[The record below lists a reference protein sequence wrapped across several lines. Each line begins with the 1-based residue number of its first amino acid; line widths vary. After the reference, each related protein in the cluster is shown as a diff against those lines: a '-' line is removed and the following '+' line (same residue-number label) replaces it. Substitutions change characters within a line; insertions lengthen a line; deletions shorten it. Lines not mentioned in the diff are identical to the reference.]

1 MNSLEAM
8 LYGLLAILVVLVAV
22 LAAVYFMLRKKEK
35 ANSNPQEKEVIET
48 AVPQSTTAVNKT
60 KIAKEYETKSVF
72 DFMEFEG
79 VKDNMIVQKGGKKF
93 LMAIECKG
101 INYDLMSEVEKASTE
116 QGFAAF
122 LNSIREPIQIYI
134 QTRTIN
140 LEKNILGYKDRVE
153 KIRDDINLKEYK
165 LKEYAGRTNINE
177 KVLKDKQFEL
187 LREKNL
193 YSYGIDIVNDTK
205 KMSLNKNVLKK
216 KYYII
221 IKYYY
226 EPSDQ
231 SEIVLLSDEEIRE
244 IAFSNLY
251 TQAASIIRILSGI
264 GIVGKALNSFELVE
278 LLYNAFNRDD
288 SEVFSIEKALEAG
301 YDEIYIESQS
311 IIDKK
316 IAALNN
322 EIQER
327 SQEEAKKALEKVMDE
342 RSQELKDIEENL
354 DSIIEDLAKQI
365 IQDES
370 NNIPIDIREQSIQK
384 IEKNS
389 KRKKKGVEESN
400 GKQTTKESSRK
411 RRAS

>member
-140 LEKNILGYKDRVE
+140 LEKNIFGYKYRVE